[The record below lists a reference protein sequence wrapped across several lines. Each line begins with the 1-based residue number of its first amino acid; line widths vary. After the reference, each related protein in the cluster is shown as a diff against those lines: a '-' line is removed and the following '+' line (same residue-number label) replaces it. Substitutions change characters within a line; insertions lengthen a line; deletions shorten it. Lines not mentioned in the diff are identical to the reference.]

1 MAGGASSG
9 VLNPAVG
16 ENRAVKTNPKRSA
29 AIGVL
34 AALLVLLSACGSDDP
49 PPRSRTDVPKGFE
62 VPAGVE
68 ITKGGSTL
76 DIGKSASVVY
86 RVEEKAASAVTVAVN
101 GVKTGDIDK
110 DFAFFSLDEKL
121 KAATPYY
128 VRLSVVNEGPSGL
141 GGVAI
146 PVLAHTRSNTVF
158 PPNELVGTFKPC
170 PNPALPESF
179 LEGSKADLCLIFLL
193 PKGEKLQSIDLQTGT
208 EADAIHWK
216 P

>member
-1 MAGGASSG
+1 M
-9 VLNPAVG
+9 V
-16 ENRAVKTNPKRSA
+16 
-29 AIGVL
+29 
-34 AALLVLLSACGSDDP
+34 AALLVLVAACGSDEP
-49 PPRSRTDVPKGFE
+49 EPRPRTDVPKGFE
-62 VPAGVE
+62 VPAGVK

-86 RVEEKAASAVTVAVN
+86 RVEEKAASAVTVVVN
-101 GVKTGDIDK
+101 GVKTGNIKK
-110 DFAFFSLDEKL
+110 DFTFFSLDEKL

-179 LEGSKADLCLIFLL
+179 LEGSKADLCLVFLL

-208 EADAIHWK
+208 EADAIHWT